1 MTYVIGGLNG
11 SLDSFNTLEKAA
23 GITDDDT
30 VYVLG
35 GVIGGDLSLLTELSM
50 RANVYA
56 VAGKSELDAAKL
68 LGGFAR
74 LLAGGGSPDP
84 AFIADMQRWAA
95 DGGAEVLDAFRAM
108 DADMREGVIEY
119 LEELALFEEAKVGT
133 DRYLLLSAGIDGYR
147 PGDDLYDI
155 EPGSFVGEGFDIKSE
170 TVEGYAVITAKA
182 RHADSDRITTSGN
195 NVCLDCGRAV
205 CLRLDDSAEFYV

>member
-11 SLDSFNTLEKAA
+11 SLDAFKTLENVA

-35 GVIGGDLSLLTELSM
+35 GVVGGDLSLLTELSM
-50 RANVYA
+50 MANVYS
-56 VAGKSELDAAKL
+56 VAGKRELDAAKM

-84 AFIADMQRWAA
+84 AFVSDMQAWAA
-95 DGGAEVLDAFRAM
+95 DGGAEVLDAFRTM
-108 DADMREGVIEY
+108 DADMREGVIDY
-119 LEELALFEEAKVGT
+119 LEDLALFEESESGGHK
-133 DRYLLLSAGIDGYR
+133 YLLLSAGIDGYR
-147 PGDDLYDI
+147 PGDDPYGL
-155 EPGSFVGEGFDIKSE
+155 EPESFAGEGFDIKSE

-182 RHADSDRITTSGN
+182 RHADSDRITVSGV

-205 CLRLDDSAEFYV
+205 CLRLEDLSEFYV